1 MQWTGRSIQK
11 YWPRYRKIL
20 YPATDP
26 EYEWPEDD
34 AEILTNLSHYNMWLY
49 KKVDAVERMYV
60 SVTQFYS
67 PDTPGKTI
75 ELAERQSAL
84 SQKMTKDALF
94 IYFDWDKQKHLD
106 SLQECLNVFD
116 TTHQGLLKGITQI
129 GLAPLAKRCTMW
141 EMRKVTDL
149 WEKFKP
155 DVQFILDTE
164 GATSERIRDIEK
176 KNLYVLKEMNKAVA
190 LFVKDDDTECA
201 GIEESLSFDLWAN
214 GINEAGRGQ
223 MFSQKSTRLIYQVAQ
238 PNPANLK
245 VDQDELVDTLA
256 VGLWTLN
263 TLIEGSIALTV
274 PALPTQSLIDEF
286 VTARETW
293 KKFEATLTN
302 NAQRLPISAEIVAR
316 VAFLR
321 ETYWG
326 QMANTIDAYVNT
338 AKAQAPDVH
347 SEVIFIAGRQRS
359 LQCKLASEALAVDLD
374 CRPDHNRKLAAESI
388 ALYLEV
394 HWKLLLGEKDAEG
407 NTKIKRTTN
416 ICMLDQM
423 LTVID
428 SYARIRGITGLL
440 MESSK
445 DTSSK
450 ADLQSFHE
458 IINAGYGIM
467 NAAVEMYIAD
477 GGKCTLTP
485 DPEEWDEALGEI
497 ANLREMV
504 ERVTKDFFFTMKG
517 LNTTEGDIYLAGS
530 LEELSDSL
538 HLLTYG
544 NTAQNIPTPPS
555 QKAADKLFAI
565 TDAYKVLE
573 EKLKLAPDASADD
586 VNTVATQSE
595 VLVGHIQELMDL
607 YIDDAWEK
615 DKTVLGARLNA
626 SGTLNMIVERAQ
638 KQAIMLQF
646 PNCAPCQAQGAK
658 IPHTIE
664 VFETT
669 YHLLLHGNVETSDE
683 SRRLVVNGTKT
694 TVPPS
699 EEVQLI
705 NILAEVLSNW
715 NSMKPAIEQI
725 AVAYAEDG
733 EAPSATDVIKAADS
747 AKAVYKSGHQADTLY
762 TTASRTT
769 TSIPLDVLTPLPL
782 TGRWDAGRTMRTA
795 ALVAQDMIN
804 YQQIVMPGFAI
815 YNNFFDDKCDSQ
827 EGMRLVLQESASV
840 TTDYVALGGMGCT
853 EVCASANF
861 AAASMNMPFLSYECA
876 GRKLSSTVDY
886 EGFTRMGTPLVQSM
900 EMLDQLVTQYGWG
913 HVAIVT
919 ADPAKWRDQTEYYQA
934 GLLAAGVPTSYYS
947 SYDATLEETLAM
959 VSAFVADKRR
969 VVLMLGDEG
978 FMRRVICGTRVA
990 GANVGLA
997 WIYEGISSH
1006 QWWAADDST
1015 LIASQPECTG
1025 IAITESFQGAINFAG
1040 MGKALPR

>member
-1 MQWTGRSIQK
+1 MAKAFLFIRKGNDDEKVIIEHKNNLRSYIDEFDKKLGELINGDGAYSKPPLQMICDGLEQVKK
-11 YWPRYRKIL
+11 YWPSYKKLLEPAYALEYTHTTDATEDGYIL
-20 YPATDP
+20 G
-26 EYEWPEDD
+26 
-34 AEILTNLSHYNMWLY
+34 NLSELSYDLM

-67 PDTPGKTI
+67 PTTPGKTI
-75 ELAERQSAL
+75 ELAERQSMLTQRMA
-84 SQKMTKDALF
+84 KDALL
-94 IYFDWDKQKHLD
+94 INANADASKEAIKKAYLQTLD
-106 SLQECLNVFD
+106 ESLNLFD
-116 TTHQGLLKGITQI
+116 TTHQGLLKGITEI
-129 GLAPLAKRCTMW
+129 NLAPLAKRCTMW
-141 EMRKVTDL
+141 EMRDVTAL
-149 WEKFKP
+149 WLNFKP
-155 DVQFILDTE
+155 DVQYILDTE
-164 GATSERIRDIEK
+164 GALDSTIANIEA
-176 KNLYVLKEMNKAVA
+176 KNLGLLKGMSKAVA
-190 LFVKDDDTECA
+190 LFVEDTDVACE
-201 GIEESLSFDLWAN
+201 GIETRLNFDLWAN

-245 VDQDELVDTLA
+245 IDQDELVDTLA

-263 TLIEGSIALTV
+263 TLIEGSVALTV
-274 PALPTQSLIDEF
+274 PALPTQSLVNEF
-286 VTARETW
+286 VAARETW
-293 KKFEATLTN
+293 KQFEATLTN
-302 NAQRLPISAEIVAR
+302 NAQNLPISGEIVAR

-321 ETYWG
+321 ETYWT
-326 QMANTIDAYVNT
+326 QMANTIDAYVDT

-374 CRPDHNRKLAAESI
+374 CRPEHNRALAAGSI
-388 ALYLEV
+388 KLYLQV
-394 HWKLLLGEKDAEG
+394 HWRLLLGETDPVTGAVM
-407 NTKIKRTTN
+407 IKRTTN

-477 GGKCTLTP
+477 GGVCTLMP
-485 DPEEWDEALGEI
+485 DSEEWDEALGEVSH
-497 ANLREMV
+497 LREMV
-504 ERVTKDFFFTMKG
+504 ERVTKDFLFTMKG

-530 LEELSDSL
+530 LEELSESL

-565 TDAYKVLE
+565 TDAYKLLE

-586 VNTVATQSE
+586 VTAVATQSE
-595 VLVGHIQELMDL
+595 ALVGHVQELMNL

-615 DKTVLGARLNA
+615 DKSVLGARLNA

-646 PNCAPCQAQGAK
+646 PGCVPCMAQGAR
-658 IPHTIE
+658 IAETIE
-664 VFETT
+664 VFENT
-669 YHLLLHGNVETSDE
+669 YHLLLHGNVETSEDT
-683 SRRLVVNGTKT
+683 RRLVVNGTKT
-694 TVPPS
+694 TIPPS

-715 NSMKPAIEQI
+715 NGMKPALVKISE
-725 AVAYAEDG
+725 AYAEDG
-733 EAPSATDVIKAADS
+733 EAPSATEVITAADS

-762 TTASRTT
+762 TSASRTT

-782 TGRWDAGRTMRTA
+782 TGSWGAGRTMRTA
-795 ALVAQDMIN
+795 ARVAQNMIN

-815 YNNFFDDKCDSQ
+815 HNNFFDDKCDSQ

-876 GRKLSSTVDY
+876 GRKLSSETDY
-886 EGFTRMGTPLVQSM
+886 EGFTRMGTPLVQAS
-900 EMLDQLVTQYGWG
+900 EMLDQLVTQYNWP
-913 HVAIVT
+913 HVAVVS

-934 GLLAAGVPTSYYS
+934 GLLAAECRLPTT
-947 SYDATLEETLAM
+947 A
-959 VSAFVADKRR
+959 
-969 VVLMLGDEG
+969 
-978 FMRRVICGTRVA
+978 
-990 GANVGLA
+990 
-997 WIYEGISSH
+997 
-1006 QWWAADDST
+1006 
-1015 LIASQPECTG
+1015 
-1025 IAITESFQGAINFAG
+1025 
-1040 MGKALPR
+1040 